1 VREYAVIILSD
12 TVIEPYAVV
21 IEALNTLVAPLAMF
35 YGVGNSFVADLAVK
49 CQVSSRIRQRNI
61 NRVGFG
67 HSDSLDHDK
76 DR

>member
-1 VREYAVIILSD
+1 VREYAVIVLSD
-12 TVIEPYAVV
+12 TVVKPYAVV
-21 IEALNTLVAPLAMF
+21 IEALNTLVAPLAVF
-35 YGVGNSFVADLAVK
+35 YGVRNSLVADLALK
-49 CQVSSRIRQRNI
+49 CQVSRRIRERNI